1 MEDFPKARK
10 PNWTERER
18 LALVEA
24 VRCREDRLF
33 GKMKGAGG
41 VKNSRVKE
49 SAWEEVAQ
57 FVNAQSETSQ
67 RGIEEVKK
75 QYSNLKQRA
84 KEKADAIRRPATGGG
99 PKPPSPT
106 PVEAEIIVGMGD
118 RPTLCGLS
126 GGHDTEE
133 VILYSVPN
141 EVPQQHTYSSEIAS
155 TSSSSATVNCQ
166 VIDLGPTPSTSKRR
180 KTMEEEEI
188 LTLRAEREA
197 YQTKTAYYKMKM
209 KILQSKMDKACSE
222 Q

>member
-75 QYSNLKQRA
+75 QYSNLKQR
-84 KEKADAIRRPATGGG
+84 
-99 PKPPSPT
+99 
-106 PVEAEIIVGMGD
+106 
-118 RPTLCGLS
+118 
-126 GGHDTEE
+126 

-155 TSSSSATVNCQ
+155 TSSSSTTVNCQ